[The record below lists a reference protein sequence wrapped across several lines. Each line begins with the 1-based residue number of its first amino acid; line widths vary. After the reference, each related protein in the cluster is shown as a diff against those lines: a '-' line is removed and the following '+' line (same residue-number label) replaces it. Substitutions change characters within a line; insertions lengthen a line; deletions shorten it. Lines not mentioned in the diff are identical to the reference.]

1 MEQDLNVSV
10 ENKGSK
16 GSSVFA
22 ALTIVICIVIG
33 ALLWKFVMGAP
44 ANFVKGDP
52 NGQPLPGNYLG
63 MVFKGGYIVPVLM
76 GLFLMTI
83 VFSVERFI
91 VLKKAAGNGNL
102 DNFVKGVLSQ
112 IKSGDV
118 QGAISACDTQEGS
131 VANVIKAG
139 LLKSEQVKKDGLD
152 VDTATE
158 NITKE
163 VEQAT
168 SLEMPMLEKHLTI
181 ISTLVSIGT
190 LLGLLGTVSG
200 MIKAFAGLAEGTPD
214 QAELAN
220 GISEALINTATG
232 IGTSTMAVIAY
243 NYFTSKIDTL
253 TYFIDEAG
261 FAISQA
267 YKRAKGGN

>member
-1 MEQDLNVSV
+1 MGQDLNVSV
-10 ENKGSK
+10 ENKGNKASTL
-16 GSSVFA
+16 FA
-22 ALTIVICIVIG
+22 ALTIVICITIG

-44 ANFVKGDP
+44 ANFIKGDP
-52 NGQPLPGNYLG
+52 TGQPLPGNYLG
-63 MVFKGGYIVPVLM
+63 MVYKGGVIVPVLM

-91 VLKKAAGNGNL
+91 VLTKAAGKGNL
-102 DNFVKGVLSQ
+102 DNFVKDVLSQ
-112 IKSGDV
+112 IKTGDV
-118 QGAISACDTQEGS
+118 QGAIAACDAQEGS

-168 SLEMPMLEKHLTI
+168 SLEMPMLEKHMTI

-232 IGTSTMAVIAY
+232 IGTSTLAVIAY

-267 YKRAKGGN
+267 YKRAKGSN

>member
-10 ENKGSK
+10 ENKGNKASTL
-16 GSSVFA
+16 FA

-44 ANFVKGDP
+44 ANFIKDDP

-63 MVFKGGYIVPVLM
+63 MVYKGGMIVPVLM
-76 GLFLMTI
+76 GLLLMTI

-91 VLKKAAGNGNL
+91 VLKKAAGKGNL
-102 DNFVKGVLSQ
+102 DSFIKGVLSQ
-112 IKSGDV
+112 IKTGDV
-118 QGAISACDTQEGS
+118 KGAIAACDEQEGS

-168 SLEMPMLEKHLTI
+168 SLEMPMLEKHMTI

-190 LLGLLGTVSG
+190 LMGLLGTVSG

-232 IGTSTMAVIAY
+232 IGTSTLAVIAY

>member
-1 MEQDLNVSV
+1 MGQDLNVSV

-44 ANFVKGDP
+44 ANFIKGDP

-63 MVFKGGYIVPVLM
+63 MVFKGGMIVPVLM
-76 GLFLMTI
+76 GLLLMTI

-91 VLKKAAGNGNL
+91 VLKKAAGKGNL

-112 IKSGDV
+112 IKTGDV
-118 QGAISACDTQEGS
+118 QGAIAACDEQEGS

-168 SLEMPMLEKHLTI
+168 SLEMPMLEKHMTI

-232 IGTSTMAVIAY
+232 ISTSTIAVIAY

-267 YKRAKGGN
+267 YKRAKGSN

>member
-76 GLFLMTI
+76 GLLLMTI

-91 VLKKAAGNGNL
+91 VLKNAAGNGNL
-102 DNFVKGVLSQ
+102 DNFVKNVLSQ

-118 QGAISACDTQEGS
+118 QGAITACDTQEGS

-232 IGTSTMAVIAY
+232 ISTSTLAVIAY